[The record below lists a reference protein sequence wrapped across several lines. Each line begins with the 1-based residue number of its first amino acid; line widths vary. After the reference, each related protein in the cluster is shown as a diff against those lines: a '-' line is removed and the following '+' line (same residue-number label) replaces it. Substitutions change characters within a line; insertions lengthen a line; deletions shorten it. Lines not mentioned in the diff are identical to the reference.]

1 MTRALTEDVLA
12 PLERQVGRLLF
23 GGVMS
28 AAVCLAAGL
37 ALWMAGYPI
46 ATRILTAGLVILMI
60 TPIARVVISLVVYV
74 RMRDWFFVGT
84 TILVFAI
91 LLLAWLLRTKA

>member
-1 MTRALTEDVLA
+1 MTEDVLG

-37 ALWMAGYPI
+37 ILWMTGYPV
-46 ATRILTAGLVILMI
+46 ANRILTAGLVILMI

-84 TILVFAI
+84 TIMVFVVLLV
-91 LLLAWLLRTKA
+91 AWLLKAKP